1 MEKEELEKLINKIIG
16 CCIDVHKELGPG
28 FLESIYHKALEIRF
42 SPRVINKIKDNRKI
56 EKRYITRGKEEEIKF
71 ESEKEISVSFHKKF
85 VGLHRLY
92 FLVEK
97 EIVLELKTVKEIHK
111 KYYAQVRSYLKAVNK
126 DIGLLINFSDFK
138 LDPRR
143 VERKIRR

>member
-1 MEKEELEKLINKIIG
+1 MEKEEIEKLINKIIG

-42 SPRVINKIKDNRKI
+42 A
-56 EKRYITRGKEEEIKF
+56 EEEIKF

-85 VGLHRLY
+85 VGLHRLD

>member
-1 MEKEELEKLINKIIG
+1 MEKEELEKLTHKIIG

-28 FLESIYHKALEIRF
+28 FLESIYHRALEIRF
-42 SPRVINKIKDNRKI
+42 A
-56 EKRYITRGKEEEIKF
+56 EEDIKF

-85 VGLHRLY
+85 IGIHRLD

-97 EIVLELKTVKEIHK
+97 EVVLELKTVEEIHK

-138 LDPRR
+138 LDLRR
-143 VERKIRR
+143 VERKIKR

>member
-1 MEKEELEKLINKIIG
+1 MEKEEIEKLTNKIIG

-42 SPRVINKIKDNRKI
+42 A
-56 EKRYITRGKEEEIKF
+56 EEEIKF

-85 VGLHRLY
+85 VGLHRLD

>member
-1 MEKEELEKLINKIIG
+1 MEKEEIEKLINKIIG
-16 CCIDVHKELGPG
+16 CCIDIHKELGPG

-42 SPRVINKIKDNRKI
+42 SPRAINKRKDNGKI
-56 EKRYITRGKEEEIKF
+56 EKRYITRGKEEGIKF
-71 ESEKEISVSFHKKF
+71 ESEKEIAVSFHKKF
-85 VGLHRLY
+85 IGIHRLD

-126 DIGLLINFSDFK
+126 DIGLLTNFSDFK

-143 VERKIRR
+143 VERTWR

>member
-1 MEKEELEKLINKIIG
+1 MEKEEIEKSINKIIG

-42 SPRVINKIKDNRKI
+42 A
-56 EKRYITRGKEEEIKF
+56 EEEIKF

-85 VGLHRLY
+85 VGLHRLD